1 MSATSRGNARA
12 VLTTSLVKAS
22 SADAAKTLG
31 RESGRE
37 TPNAA
42 ASCRRRAAASAS
54 SADEGPVG
62 SASAGSGRASS
73 GRRGRDC
80 TRIGRRAAGGGAAL
94 AAPAIALHRNPPP
107 GSTPPAGPPP
117 APPEEGRDGN
127 AADPDLGVRAGG
139 GATASGAVP
148 SPSAGNASASALSS
162 RCDASSHC
170 HPSSVALPASARPR
184 MPWSSSTIASAPSRV
199 TAAPA
204 GPRLR
209 SSFASPPFRV
219 SVSPARSRRRSAP
232 LARVA
237 ASRARLARRSMNI
250 LAASSDWSCSMRL
263 AAASAVSFSRAAR
276 ASAAFARSAAASR
289 NARYTLNFPSP
300 HLSRCASRRWQS
312 RAVIGT
318 RFSGFS
324 NCFARVTYSARTAA
338 SNRCAASTSVRGS
351 FRFSVVV
358 AVVSASARASSNGG
372 CSSSLNGSSVIGSHA
387 VLVFHQR
394 SERRIELVVGFFLP
408 SVGAPSVLCFFP
420 RLREAFLDAGVAS
433 DGPVDSAGPARAPP
447 RPAAASGAGARGA
460 SRAGWLAA
468 LVGGSDRGKNG
479 ELVAR
484 NAVSSLVGG
493 AIGGGGAVG
502 TVPSPRP
509 RPRPLP
515 RPRPRDRPRPRPPDL
530 PGPPDGVTSP
540 DILAP
545 RRRARS
551 CHFDVV
557 QKPAVRFACSRE
569 TTTVAARTSWPG
581 RPGSK
586 SSLGPD
592 VSFRAG
598 LAWRERSGR
607 GGELREVINHVFCD

>member
-1 MSATSRGNARA
+1 M
-12 VLTTSLVKAS
+12 
-22 SADAAKTLG
+22 
-31 RESGRE
+31 
-37 TPNAA
+37 
-42 ASCRRRAAASAS
+42 
-54 SADEGPVG
+54 
-62 SASAGSGRASS
+62 
-73 GRRGRDC
+73 
-80 TRIGRRAAGGGAAL
+80 
-94 AAPAIALHRNPPP
+94 
-107 GSTPPAGPPP
+107 
-117 APPEEGRDGN
+117 
-127 AADPDLGVRAGG
+127 
-139 GATASGAVP
+139 
-148 SPSAGNASASALSS
+148 
-162 RCDASSHC
+162 
-170 HPSSVALPASARPR
+170 
-184 MPWSSSTIASAPSRV
+184 
-199 TAAPA
+199 
-204 GPRLR
+204 
-209 SSFASPPFRV
+209 
-219 SVSPARSRRRSAP
+219 
-232 LARVA
+232 
-237 ASRARLARRSMNI
+237 
-250 LAASSDWSCSMRL
+250 
-263 AAASAVSFSRAAR
+263 
-276 ASAAFARSAAASR
+276 
-289 NARYTLNFPSP
+289 
-300 HLSRCASRRWQS
+300 SRCASRRWQS

-358 AVVSASARASSNGG
+358 AVVAVVSASARASSNGG

-394 SERRIELVVGFFLP
+394 SKRRIELVVGFFLP

-447 RPAAASGAGARGA
+447 RPPAASGAGARRKPRGLARRARGGA
-460 SRAGWLAA
+460 TAGRTASSSRAT
-468 LVGGSDRGKNG
+468 
-479 ELVAR
+479 
-484 NAVSSLVGG
+484 SSLVGG

-502 TVPSPRP
+502 TVPSPGLGPAAAAAAAARP
-509 RPRPLP
+509 
-515 RPRPRDRPRPRPPDL
+515 PRPRPPDL